1 MSRLRV
7 WAARLAGSLGLRASP
22 AADDFDAELASHLE
36 LHVDDLTRAG
46 MTPEEAHRNALLAL
60 GGRTQ
65 TAELYRAQR
74 TAPLFD
80 ALAQDVK
87 YAIRGCLRTPLF
99 AATIVATLAVG
110 IGANSAIFSVVNAV
124 LLKPLPFR
132 EPGRLVMVFAT
143 AGTARQGSFDVVN
156 YPDFADWSNQNRTLE
171 ATAAF
176 ASRAM
181 TMTVGD
187 RAVRT
192 RGMRVTPGLFNV
204 LGASAA
210 IGRVFLTREQDA
222 GANRVVILSDALR
235 RRWFDVS
242 ADVIGRTLRLDDE
255 AYVVVGVMPA
265 SFRLDQLDG
274 EELYIPLPIDPAR
287 GHSFL
292 RVVARLKPGVTIQM
306 AQADLGAIAADLE
319 RIYPHTND
327 GLGVNV
333 MPISTAMA
341 RDVRFGLWLMLGVV
355 TVVLLIACANVGGLM
370 LARGLSRRRELAV
383 RAALGAGRGRLLR
396 QLLTETL
403 VLAMA
408 GGAAGLVVAGWASA
422 YLGSVLAN
430 QFRVP
435 RVDATR
441 VDLTVLI
448 FTTSVAVLTGLA
460 CGMLPAL
467 TSAAS
472 DLELALRDG
481 GRSTTGTRA
490 PRLRSAM
497 VVAETALAL
506 MLLAGAGTLLKTFL
520 ALRST
525 DPGFDSSQLLIVDSW
540 QPQSRFA
547 ALSARAQFYESAL
560 EGVRA
565 LPGVRSAAFVADLP
579 LHNGVDGL
587 GFRLVRGD
595 AASPRVYS
603 LHSGVNIATS
613 DYFKAMKTPVLAGRE
628 FTDTDATSS
637 GPVAVVNDAA
647 AKRFWP
653 NASALGQQIGLPGSG
668 KRETVLT
675 VVGVTGN
682 VRHIALDEPARPEIF
697 LNSLQADLQ
706 WPGQVLVVRVDGNP
720 AALAGPVEAA
730 IKSIDPGVPIE
741 RPIAMDEV
749 IARSIA
755 APRVYTFLLALFAA
769 IALVL
774 AAIGLFG
781 LVSYSVSQR
790 THEIGVRMALGA
802 ARQEIV
808 RLVLAQGLLLAGG
821 GALLGLAGA
830 LAVNRL
836 LGGLVRGVEP
846 GNPITLAAV
855 TAVLL
860 LTALLASYLPARR
873 AALVDPTTALRSE

>member
-1 MSRLRV
+1 MRSLRV
-7 WAARLAGSLGLRASP
+7 WTARLAASLGLQGATS
-22 AADDFDAELASHLE
+22 ADDFDAELASHLA

-46 MTPEEAHRNALLAL
+46 MAPEEARRNALLAL

-65 TAELYRAQR
+65 TVELHRAQR
-74 TAPLFD
+74 TAPLFE
-80 ALAQDVK
+80 ALVQDVK

-132 EPGRLVMVFAT
+132 DPDRLVMIFAT
-143 AGTARQGSFDVVN
+143 AGTGRQGSFDVVN
-156 YPDFADWSNQNRTLE
+156 YPDFADWSNRNRTLE
-171 ATAAF
+171 AAAAF
-176 ASRAM
+176 APKAM
-181 TMTVGD
+181 TMTLGD

-192 RGMRVTPGLFNV
+192 RGMRVTRGLFDV
-204 LGASAA
+204 LGAGAA
-210 IGRVFLTREQDA
+210 IGRAFLPREQDA
-222 GANRVVILSDALR
+222 GANRVAILSDALR
-235 RRWFDVS
+235 RKWFDGS
-242 ADVIGRTLRLDDE
+242 TDVIGRTLRLDDE
-255 AYVVVGVMPA
+255 PYVIVGVMPA
-265 SFRLDQLDG
+265 GFRLDQLDT

-292 RVVARLKPGVTIQM
+292 RVVARMKPGVTVQM
-306 AQADLGAIAADLE
+306 VQADLGAIAADLG
-319 RIYPHTND
+319 RIYPRTND

-333 MPISTAMA
+333 MPMSTATA

-370 LARGLSRRRELAV
+370 LARGVWRRRELAV

-403 VLAMA
+403 VLAIA
-408 GGAAGLVVAGWASA
+408 GGAAGLVVAEWASA
-422 YLGSVLAN
+422 YLGSVLAS

-435 RVDATR
+435 RVDTTR
-441 VDLTVLI
+441 VDFAVLI
-448 FTTSVAVLTGLA
+448 FTMSVAVLIGVA
-460 CGMLPAL
+460 CGVLPSM
-467 TSAAS
+467 TSAVP
-472 DLELALRDG
+472 DLDHELRDG

-490 PRLRSAM
+490 PRLRRAM

-525 DPGFDSSQLLIVDSW
+525 DPGFDASQLLVVDSW
-540 QPQSRFA
+540 QPRPRFA
-547 ALSARAQFYESAL
+547 AVSARAQFYEAAL
-560 EGVRA
+560 ERVRA

-579 LHNGVDGL
+579 LHDGVDSL

-595 AASPRVYS
+595 AAPPRVYS

-628 FTDTDATSS
+628 FMEADGTSS
-637 GPVAVVNDAA
+637 APVAVVNDVA

-653 NASALGQQIGLPGSG
+653 TESALGQRIGLPGSDNH
-668 KRETVLT
+668 ETVLT

-682 VRHIALDEPARPEIF
+682 VRHMALDEPARPEIF

-720 AALAGPVEAA
+720 VALAGPVEAA

-755 APRVYTFLLALFAA
+755 APRVYTFLLAVFAA

-808 RLVLAQGLLLAGG
+808 RLVLSEGLPLAGC
-821 GALLGLAGA
+821 GALLGLAGS

-836 LGGLVRGVEP
+836 LGGLFRGVEP
-846 GNPITLAAV
+846 GNPITLAGV
-855 TAVLL
+855 TALLL

-873 AALVDPTTALRSE
+873 AASVDPTTALRNE